1 MQLCFFICFADN
13 FCSGGPILENYG
25 SLDSSQQDPSIGTI
39 FSQKYPCSKFC
50 ILQPDWTWEK
60 YKKFSKSNFFLQKVL
75 NKKICEFAVF
85 CMHLE

>member
-50 ILQPDWTWEK
+50 ILQPD
-60 YKKFSKSNFFLQKVL
+60 
-75 NKKICEFAVF
+75 
-85 CMHLE
+85 